1 MVIHMDVNALKKV
14 TANSDY
20 GISGVAAEKP
30 RVTPAEAAKA
40 KHADVARQAE
50 NPNDENMALTNEE
63 VRELTEAL
71 NKFMT
76 SMNADLQFALHE
88 KTKSLMVQLV
98 DPKSQQVIK
107 EFPQHEFLDMVAR
120 ISEYVGALVDKKV

>member
-14 TANSDY
+14 TANPDY

-30 RVTPAEAAKA
+30 RFTPAETAKA
-40 KHADVARQAE
+40 KQADSVKQE
-50 NPNDENMALTNEE
+50 KTGDEGMSLTHEE

-88 KTKSLMVQLV
+88 KTKSLMVQLI
-98 DPKSQQVIK
+98 DPKNQQVIK

-120 ISEYVGALVDKKV
+120 ISEYVGALLDKKV